1 MKKYKHLF
9 FDLDRTL
16 WDCDENTKDTFNDI
30 FNFYKLKHKGIPD
43 VKIFHNTYNKH
54 NDELWDQY
62 RKGLV
67 EKSFLIVQRYILT
80 LNDFNICDDKLA
92 ENLSKDYLKISP
104 LKTKLIPYAHEVLQ
118 YLSKKYL
125 LHIITNGFK
134 EVQYIKVEKSDLKK
148 YFDKI
153 ITSEEA
159 GCNKPNKNIFLYSLK
174 KAEALVDESLMI
186 GDAMDVDIIGA
197 KSICMDQVFYN
208 PKNISTSINATFEIN
223 SLRELIKIL

>member
-1 MKKYKHLF
+1 MKNYKHIF

-16 WDCDENTKDTFNDI
+16 WDFDENTKDTFNDI

-54 NDELWDQY
+54 NDELCDQY
-62 RKGLV
+62 RKWLV

-125 LHIITNGFK
+125 LHIITNGFN
-134 EVQYIKVEKSDLKK
+134 EVQYVKIENSDLKK

-159 GCNKPNKNIFLYSLK
+159 GCNKPNKNIFSYSLN
-174 KAEALVDESLMI
+174 KAGASVEESIMI
-186 GDAMDVDIIGA
+186 GDALDVDIIGA
-197 KSICMDQVFYN
+197 QSIGMDQVFYN
-208 PKNISTSINATFEIN
+208 PEKNNCSVSVTFKIN
-223 SLRELIKIL
+223 SLKELFKIL